1 MRIWLKRI
9 ELNEAEKLWKMQIR
23 AFEDLYEKYQD
34 TQTSP
39 AKEKV
44 DKIIMRLKQWYT
56 FYYFI
61 MMDDNIVGAIRVVD
75 KKGEDK
81 MKRISPI
88 FVMPEYR
95 NMGIA
100 QESIKAV
107 EKRHGDNNWELETI
121 LQEKGNCHL
130 YEKMGYERFDFPTK
144 VNERLTLVRYRK
156 L

>member
-9 ELNEAEKLWKMQIR
+9 ELNEAEKLWRMQIR

-34 TQTSP
+34 IQTSP
-39 AKEKV
+39 AKEKI

>member
-9 ELNEAEKLWKMQIR
+9 ELNEAEKLWRMQIR

-39 AKEKV
+39 AKEKI

>member
-34 TQTSP
+34 IQTSP
-39 AKEKV
+39 AKEKI